1 MPRRAKRSRLHLNNQ
16 ISRSQALAHLAQNEI
31 DQCTIPAVEVQ
42 HPQSPEEEAA
52 DQEQDDNDFECFA
65 GTATST
71 CSSDSESS
79 LEGRC
84 PGEDLPAGDSYSAEQ
99 QLNVMLGRNLHTE
112 SQLVEEEDEK
122 HQDEEDGLAPD
133 STEEE
138 NVEEDMIEIDAQEQ
152 AMLDLLQLCQEA
164 GTSLEFFDNLVTTL
178 RRHGK
183 KGFDIRKAS
192 RRQTFLDNL
201 RKKIS
206 CPRPAIVQVGPY
218 QVPKFNL
225 LEQII
230 DLLKSVIF
238 DDVGNLCVNLSPHE
252 RFSTYQATAADAFVE
267 VCASRWYG
275 STDQEFV
282 KDHDLEFLLPLIFYI
297 DETGTDAFQR
307 YPLEPLMFTFA
318 LIRRHMRE
326 KSGAWRHAGFIP
338 KVSDFDTSL
347 EGLQMYHDCLSAILT
362 DLEELQANPPIVELN
377 LGGMKKRVKIIL
389 EVAFVMGDQ
398 KSQDTLCGRKK
409 SNSGGAARV
418 HRRCMCS
425 SMHGSDSSTK
435 CQPVSKPI
443 IDRLRDI
450 SFQDQPN
457 SVSMT
462 TVDTRLPL
470 NVRGNVE
477 KHKHAVSF
485 IKRRSRLARDIL
497 GRTYTMHAIR
507 NAFDRIGFGT
517 NQNKILSA
525 TLDDPLHFC
534 NSGFFLYMGQVAYL
548 GMQDKER
555 EDFESIVLA
564 QLRGVRS
571 SVRSEYPRGRTCKGF
586 TNMTLLTADE
596 KVGMIFTML
605 LALHNDDA
613 KAVME
618 KAIKRQ
624 QTKYM
629 TFHVPNN
636 KPVPKNKPQPP
647 PTKAK
652 GTKEKTK
659 KKSAKTSKSSSDS
672 KNKAVVPLDV
682 DPQELMRFP
691 LRHHIYFAR
700 RPDNFWPRT
709 PSSNKFLLLHL
720 KKHGLSFILEQ
731 QYDQLQLEYLFVESW
746 KTLRLLNDDEK
757 SYPTSSLEGVIEG
770 YPFHEPGP
778 SERMYPLEQY
788 YKERLYTKP
797 NAMVVLDEEVKEPVP
812 MVVDG
817 ASSNAGTNRN
827 PVGEN
832 NVKNEPSDHSVSVG
846 KETAKKKE
854 PDLVPITFTHLRS
867 KEHDLVQKHGRIKP
881 VVKGMGNT
889 TAILCGIPDYV
900 EFLELSL
907 CMHAYLH
914 YSAELPDD
922 LRSNTGVFDRGLREF
937 MRLFRKF
944 IYRGDSSVDTDTC
957 KTHCFMHLLFNT
969 VEFGDPMQYD
979 SGKGER
985 GLKQWAKAVSVT
997 AQKIGLDTFLFQTIM
1012 RVADRLLLSRASDI
1026 VERQTRIQQEPAENE
1041 KDNGVT
1047 KRKMPHFR
1055 YYRAEDKVVAV
1066 SRKGKESPTTMK
1078 SGAISRNV
1086 IAHLRKVEREMEV
1099 VNIWCELKL
1108 PRSRYC
1114 SKPQLLRAHPN
1125 LDNFG
1130 GFFDWVDAKFD
1141 VVGGA
1146 HQNSDEDSDSADEVY
1161 VAPAKLLAFYVD
1173 AEGEECVIVHS
1184 VEWSDGK
1191 ETALGNTRLILN
1203 YLLEFQSSGWP
1214 AIRKIRLEDIY
1225 RPLYVI
1231 ERKRSKGPLPP
1242 KTTTARDRKDYVV
1255 SVIKPRTAWAEM
1267 FYWWAK
1273 DEVEPWPDEVAVV
1286 QVASDLMSTD
1296 DESSQG

>member
-1 MPRRAKRSRLHLNNQ
+1 MSSRGTSRRAKRTRSHLYNHIN
-16 ISRSQALAHLAQNEI
+16 RSHALAHLAQYDI
-31 DQCTIPAVEVQ
+31 DMCTIPAVVVNDPLSSVKKKDMVGTDEMQ
-42 HPQSPEEEAA
+42 F
-52 DQEQDDNDFECFA
+52 DNDDFDEPFVA
-65 GTATST
+65 SD
-71 CSSDSESS
+71 SEDSESS
-79 LEGRC
+79 SREGRF
-84 PGEDLPAGDSYSAEQ
+84 PGEDLPADEWVPLDQ
-99 QLNVMLGRNLHTE
+99 QLHVMLGGNFHDERSEAVEVTE
-112 SQLVEEEDEK
+112 TREDKGET
-122 HQDEEDGLAPD
+122 DGVADRMYIIENETEDK
-133 STEEE
+133 
-138 NVEEDMIEIDAQEQ
+138 IEIDAQEQ
-152 AMLDLLQLCQEA
+152 AMLDLLQLCQDA
-164 GTSLEFFDNLVTTL
+164 GTSLEFFDNLVTLL

-206 CPRPAIVQVGPY
+206 CPRPSIVQVGPY

-238 DDVGNLCVNLSPHE
+238 DDVGNLCVNLSPDK

-267 VCASRWYG
+267 VCASGWYRT
-275 STDQEFV
+275 TDQEFV
-282 KDHDLEFLLPLIFYI
+282 NDHDLEFLLPLIFYI

-326 KSGAWRHAGFIP
+326 KSGAWRHAGFVP

-347 EGLQMYHDCLSAILT
+347 EGLQMYHDCLSAILA
-362 DLEELQANPPIVELN
+362 DLEELQADPPIVELN
-377 LGGMKKRVKIIL
+377 LGGMTKRVKIIL

-398 KSQDTLCGRKK
+398 KSQDTLCARKK
-409 SNSGGAARV
+409 SNGGGAARV

-425 SMHGSDSSTK
+425 SMHGSDPSTK

-443 IDRLRDI
+443 LDRLRDI
-450 SFQDQPN
+450 SFEDQPN
-457 SVSMT
+457 SVPMN
-462 TVDTRLPL
+462 TVNSELPHD
-470 NVRGNVE
+470 VRGNVE

-497 GRTYTMHAIR
+497 GRTYTTHAIR
-507 NAFDRIGFGT
+507 NAFDCIGFGT
-517 NQNKILSA
+517 NHNKILSA

-534 NSGFFLYMGQVAYL
+534 NSGFFMYMGQVAYL

-571 SVRSEYPRGRTCKGF
+571 SVRSDYPRGRTSKGY

-596 KVGMIFTML
+596 KVGMNFTML

-613 KAVME
+613 KAIME

-629 TFHVPNN
+629 TFHVPKIQR
-636 KPVPKNKPQPP
+636 KPPFDESKES
-647 PTKAK
+647 
-652 GTKEKTK
+652 KEKTK
-659 KKSAKTSKSSSDS
+659 KAKYQQKPPPTTKKPSSKS
-672 KNKAVVPLDV
+672 KKKGFVALDG
-682 DPQELMRFP
+682 DPQELEQFP
-691 LRHHIYFAR
+691 LRHHMYFAR
-700 RPDNFWPRT
+700 QPDNFWPRT
-709 PSSNKFLLLHL
+709 PLSNKFVMLHL
-720 KKHGLSFILEQ
+720 KKHGLSFILDQ
-731 QYDQLQLEYLFVESW
+731 DYDQLQLEYLFVESW
-746 KTLRLLNDDEK
+746 KTLRLLNDNDK
-757 SYPTSSLEGVIEG
+757 SYPPSSLVGVIEG

-778 SERMYPLEQY
+778 LEQTYPMEEY
-788 YKERLYTKP
+788 YTERLYTKP
-797 NAMVVLDEEVKEPVP
+797 NTMVALDEEVMEPDP
-812 MVVDG
+812 IVVDG
-817 ASSNAGTNRN
+817 ES
-827 PVGEN
+827 
-832 NVKNEPSDHSVSVG
+832 NVKDEFSDRIGSFG
-846 KETAKKKE
+846 KEKAKKKE
-854 PDLVPITFTHLRS
+854 AELVPITFTHLHS
-867 KEHDLVQKHGRIKP
+867 KEHDLVVKHGRIKP
-881 VVKGMGNT
+881 VVKGVGNT

-922 LRSNTGVFDRGLREF
+922 LRSDTAVFERGLREF

-957 KTHCFMHLLFNT
+957 KAHCFMHLLFNT
-969 VEFGDPMQYD
+969 VEYGDPMQYD

-1026 VERQTRIQQEPAENE
+1026 VERQIRVPQEMAENADDE
-1041 KDNGVT
+1041 VVT
-1047 KRKMPHFR
+1047 KRKLPHFR
-1055 YYRAEDKVVAV
+1055 YYRAQDKVVAV
-1066 SRKGKESPTTMK
+1066 SRRGKESPTSTK
-1078 SGAISRNV
+1078 SGAISPNV
-1086 IAHLRKVEREMEV
+1086 IAHLRKVEKEMEV
-1099 VNIWCELKL
+1099 VNIWCELKV
-1108 PRSRYC
+1108 PRTRDCTKS
-1114 SKPQLLRAHPN
+1114 QLLRAHPN

-1130 GFFDWVDAKFD
+1130 GFFDWVDAEFD
-1141 VVGGA
+1141 VFGGA
-1146 HQNSDEDSDSADEVY
+1146 EQALDEDSYSENEVY

-1173 AEGEECVIVHS
+1173 AGGEECVIVHS

-1203 YLLEFQSSGWP
+1203 YALEFQSSGWP
-1214 AIRKIRLEDIY
+1214 TIRKIKLEDIY

-1231 ERKRSKGPLPP
+1231 ERKRSKTPLPP
-1242 KTTTARDRKDYVV
+1242 RTTTARDRKEYVV
-1255 SVIKPRTAWAEM
+1255 SVIKPRKVWAEM

-1273 DEVEPWPDEVAVV
+1273 EEVEPWTDEILGAVE
-1286 QVASDLMSTD
+1286 ATSDSSD
-1296 DESSQG
+1296 DEAGC